1 MYITHTHT
9 QAHTH
14 THTDRQ
20 VHTHTHTHSLTYA
33 YIIGAPAGAFEGAK
47 HKRTRDYESADD
59 YDDDVDL
66 MNMLGIGVLAHFLG

>member
-14 THTDRQ
+14 THRQ
-20 VHTHTHTHSLTYA
+20 TSTHTYTHTLTH
-33 YIIGAPAGAFEGAK
+33 ICIHNRCTRRRFEGAK